1 MSNFQALS
9 EAFKTGISA
18 INGASMMKDLKIQF
32 DRLYFA
38 YHDRAND
45 EEISEIKLQICRKI
59 SRLGFFDSKIVID
72 EVIAETKDRHAKE
85 LLAVPNGPNRIE
97 VLGELTL
104 SYTRFQEY
112 ANYIN
117 NFTLEDLKK
126 TLDDHYKESLKGYP
140 DWEGYSLKLKD
151 YCINID
157 RTVLESF
164 LLNRLQELE
173 DTQESCDENVAIII
187 HRMYLQD
194 FKKLVLNERTSFHY
208 FNNLLMHH
216 FAIAILNQADVLYA
230 EALAKIKEKLIET
243 SAELKKEF
251 PKNLERYLAKKVE
264 RVEKNIATNTVP
276 YFVAGAKLQLELL
289 DKLSGRYTLQAF
301 EHDFRNLIFL
311 YQQLNINAVA
321 CASSAKTQNQIDEIK
336 KRQLENIGNLK
347 DKEKAAGIIGVTAA
361 AQYECLLRV
370 TGGQTFL
377 RHLTDCNKVL
387 RTYSQGAFNMMLGSF
402 KVACQTYV
410 DNPSLDILEEHIM
423 QNLELFDKRIWE
435 DAICNASSQPATS
448 QRFTNFLKKFSNPE
462 YKASFRALLLL
473 ARNNCL
479 KDTVS
484 AKTLSDAEGLVTSLN
499 LEDYA
504 FEVRRAIRETYRL
517 RNTFVRTISTIRD
530 EESSQKLERLI
541 NHLKWL
547 YTFEYTFRPFDI
559 GMCLDGYR
567 TLCESDNN
575 HPNSVNNA
583 HFDLME
589 TRTKQI
595 CSQFSDDDLVE
606 YIQPILNQNS
616 ERLVEVLTL
625 LVSDDV
631 VDRTKAANE
640 KVAIERYNAFLRNI
654 LGKIKMTSEQG
665 FREILIKDRQNCLEE
680 TPVLENRNKAKKFK
694 LTDEVISEIR
704 GALEIA
710 YQMRNSAVRSFVV
723 KPGSPVLTHLDRLA
737 THIEWLHTFEYK
749 YTLEDIELCVY
760 GYRSLCEAIGNYPGM
775 LANSHIE
782 LVTMRAHKVFAI
794 FTTATLLQCI
804 EPIRKTNKERL
815 ATLEETL
822 AGSEESLKEAAKI
835 EKFVLERFESWFD
848 IFKIHKPEV
857 TLVRF
862 ADLLKLSRTPEVG
875 EDKIK
880 AARLAG
886 SELFEKLDGQANLSV
901 ANLIRKS
908 FTTVR
913 EVRNQIISSFRVP
926 SVASMG
932 DRTATLLVLKDH
944 LEWLD
949 TLNCVVTLHDL
960 QTTLEDHLEL
970 IQVAAGN
977 AADVIQAYR
986 FVITK
991 RASELIKKFNPEVVS
1006 DIIYNRINA
1015 TRTFESTAQTRHD
1028 QEMLTEHIK
1037 WLEILKATIIVK
1049 NRSLEEYKLIRLKD
1063 LLRYYIEDY
1072 SHYLA
1077 DNHRPTNEVMA
1088 WREVC
1093 ECETLNIIK
1102 EIKKFGDVN
1111 KKQTAEY
1118 LTDLIKKT
1126 DTKRVEFISFLNR
1139 LLDATLEI
1147 FPGSVRSLIEE
1158 RLIAEV
1164 RELSKKRWINLLDGV
1179 KVGPSRNDG
1188 NMAENAI
1195 LESKLRNLLNDLLE
1209 IKSPKLNE
1217 LIDEQI
1223 EVAKTTKSG
1232 LDDLDQFHLNWWKG
1246 FK

>member
-1 MSNFQALS
+1 MSSFKAIG
-9 EAFKTGISA
+9 EAIKAGVSA
-18 INGASMMKDLKIQF
+18 INGASTMKDLKIQF

-45 EEISEIKLQICRKI
+45 EEIDEIKLQICRKI

-72 EVIAETKDRHAKE
+72 EVITETKDRHAKQ

-104 SYTRFQEY
+104 SYTRFREY
-112 ANYIN
+112 INYIN

-126 TLDDHYKESLKGYP
+126 ALDDHYKESLKGYP

-173 DTQESCDENVAIII
+173 DTQGSCDENVAIII

-194 FKKLVLNERTSFHY
+194 FKKLVLNERTSFHH

-230 EALAKIKEKLIET
+230 EALAKIKDKLIET
-243 SAELKKEF
+243 SVELKKEF

-264 RVEKNIATNTVP
+264 RVEKDIATNTVP

-311 YQQLNINAVA
+311 HQQLNINAVA

-361 AQYECLLRV
+361 AQYEYLLRV

-402 KVACQTYV
+402 KVACQTDV
-410 DNPSLDILEEHIM
+410 DNPSLDVLEEHIM
-423 QNLELFDKRIWE
+423 QNLELFDKRLWQ
-435 DAICNASSQPATS
+435 DAIFHASSQPATS
-448 QRFTNFLKKFSNPE
+448 QRFTNFLKKFSNPD

-479 KDTVS
+479 KDNVS
-484 AKTLSDAEGLVTSLN
+484 TKTLSDAEGLVTSLN

-504 FEVRRAIRETYRL
+504 SEVRRAIRETYRL
-517 RNTFVRTISTIRD
+517 RNTFVRTLSTIRD

-541 NHLKWL
+541 SHLKWL

-595 CSQFSDDDLVE
+595 CSQFSDDDLVK

-631 VDRTKAANE
+631 VDRIKAANE

-665 FREILIKDRQNCLEE
+665 FREILIRDRQNCLEE
-680 TPVLENRNKAKKFK
+680 TPVLENRNKAKKFE

-704 GALEIA
+704 GALETA
-710 YQMRNSAVRSFVV
+710 YQMRNSAVRSLVV
-723 KPGSPVLTHLDRLA
+723 KLGSPASTRLDMLA

-782 LVTMRAHKVFAI
+782 LVTMRARKVFAT
-794 FTTATLLQCI
+794 FTTVTLLECI
-804 EPIRKTNKERL
+804 SPIRKTNKERL
-815 ATLEETL
+815 ATLKQIITDNQDI
-822 AGSEESLKEAAKI
+822 LKDEAKI
-835 EKFVLERFESWFD
+835 EKFVLERFESWLD
-848 IFKIHKPEV
+848 LFKISKPEV
-857 TLVRF
+857 TVARF
-862 ADLLKLSRTPEVG
+862 GHLLELSRTLTLG

-880 AARLAG
+880 EARQEA
-886 SELFEKLDGQANLSV
+886 SEIFDKVEGQTSLSV
-901 ANLIRKS
+901 AHLIRKNITS
-908 FTTVR
+908 VR
-913 EVRNQIISSFRVP
+913 QARNQIISSFRVP
-926 SVASMG
+926 SVASLGERSMG
-932 DRTATLLVLKDH
+932 LVVLRDH
-944 LEWLD
+944 LEWVN
-949 TLNCVVTLHDL
+949 TLNWVATLQDL
-960 QTTLEDHLEL
+960 NNALEDHLEF
-970 IQVAAGN
+970 IKVAAGN
-977 AADVIQAYR
+977 TSDVVQSHR

-1015 TRTFESTAQTRHD
+1015 TRTFENTAQTRHD
-1028 QEMLTEHIK
+1028 QEMLTEHVK
-1037 WLEILKATIIVK
+1037 WLEILKEKIVVK
-1049 NRSLEEYKLIRLKD
+1049 NRSVEEYKLIRFRD
-1063 LLRYYIEDY
+1063 LLRYYIDDY
-1072 SHYLA
+1072 SHYLS
-1077 DNHRPTNEVMA
+1077 DNHRPANEVTA
-1088 WREVC
+1088 WRDIC
-1093 ECETLNIIK
+1093 EYEAINVVNA
-1102 EIKKFGDVN
+1102 IKKFGEVEN
-1111 KKQTAEY
+1111 KKTTEY
-1118 LTDLIKKT
+1118 LLDLVKKT
-1126 DTKRVEFISFLNR
+1126 DSKRTEFLKFLNR
-1139 LLDATLEI
+1139 LVDSALQLH
-1147 FPGSVRSLIEE
+1147 PGRVRSIIEE
-1158 RLIAEV
+1158 RLINDL
-1164 RELSKKRWINLLDGV
+1164 RETSSRRWANLLDGITAG
-1179 KVGPSRNDG
+1179 VGQNDI
-1188 NMAENAI
+1188 NLAENAI
-1195 LESKLRNLLNDLLE
+1195 LESRLYNILRDLKQ
-1209 IKSPKLNE
+1209 IKSNKLDE

-1223 EVAKTTKSG
+1223 KSAESKKSG
-1232 LDDLDQFHLNWWKG
+1232 IPSADKYHLDWWKDR
-1246 FK
+1246 K